1 MFIKIFVSYIN
12 WCDCLS
18 IIHFFFFLENFDSH
32 SQISDNSLKTISS
45 QELIEFA
52 SSIQPHLPSQ
62 KLNAFDEQEYI
73 ETNEDVISLDHHNIM
88 TNMTSERV
96 GNEHSRHDL
105 LPLIH
110 SDLVPQTLS
119 SSSCS
124 SNGSPSSN
132 DSLSSPF
139 VIESPLSSFSFS
151 MTDDPFQ
158 QLSLSFDSGFE
169 QCDDF
174 TLSDFSS
181 DSSGDHETSSNIES
195 SVGNIPDLMKILET
209 TDKLLTSPLSN
220 DNCSEYSLIY

>member
-1 MFIKIFVSYIN
+1 M
-12 WCDCLS
+12 
-18 IIHFFFFLENFDSH
+18 
-32 SQISDNSLKTISS
+32 KTISS

-96 GNEHSRHDL
+96 GNERSRHDL
-105 LPLIH
+105 LTLIH

-151 MTDDPFQ
+151 MTDNPFQ

-195 SVGNIPDLMKILET
+195 SVGNIPDLMEILET